1 MTRAVAVRLL
11 GGALIVGIGGCANQ
25 APAPEWQSNARSGL
39 ERAVVAYFVG
49 NTRIEA
55 QEFALARSE
64 IARTGRPA
72 LVARAELLR
81 CASRLASLVMEPCA
95 GFDAVAQ
102 DAEPAERA
110 YAALLG
116 GRATAAD
123 GPQLPEQH
131 RAFVQAGATPA
142 SDLAAV
148 ERITDPFSRLV
159 GAAVSLQGGRAGPG
173 VVGLA
178 VEAASAQGWRRPL
191 LAWRAVQLRQAEA
204 AGDAPAAERIR
215 RRIALVD
222 GSSKG

>member
-1 MTRAVAVRLL
+1 MKAAVALRLL
-11 GGALIVGIGGCANQ
+11 AGVLIVGTGACANR

-49 NTRIEA
+49 NSRIEA
-55 QEFALARSE
+55 QEFALARTA
-64 IARTGRPA
+64 IAGTGRPA

-81 CASRLASLVMEPCA
+81 CASRVASLVIEPCT

-110 YAALLG
+110 YAAFLA

-123 GPQLPEQH
+123 SVQLPEQH

-142 SDLAAV
+142 SDLAAL
-148 ERITDPFSRLV
+148 ERMTDPFARLV

-178 VEAASAQGWRRPL
+178 VDTASAQGWRRPL
-191 LAWRAVQLRQAEA
+191 LAWLAVQLRQAEA
-204 AGDAPAAERIR
+204 AGDAPAADRIR
-215 RRIALVD
+215 RRIALAGG
-222 GSSKG
+222 GSTG